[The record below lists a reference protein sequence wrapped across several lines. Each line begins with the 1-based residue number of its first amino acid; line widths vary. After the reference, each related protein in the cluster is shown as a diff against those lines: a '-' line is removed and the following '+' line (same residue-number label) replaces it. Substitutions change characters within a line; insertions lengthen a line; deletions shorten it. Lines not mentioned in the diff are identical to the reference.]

1 MLKIKY
7 NLHYMSLIISG
18 YNLVKE
24 SVESEFKITIDIF
37 KNNDIHFLL
46 KYPSNP
52 ILDCIIINLH
62 ELPLQQ
68 IILKIHKLI
77 EEEEFGISTR
87 IQLVQFKSW
96 ISKIVSI
103 TMGSQIEC

>member
-1 MLKIKY
+1 MF
-7 NLHYMSLIISG
+7 LIISG
-18 YNLVKE
+18 YKLVKE
-24 SVESEFKITIDIF
+24 SVESEFKITLDIF

-52 ILDCIIINLH
+52 ILDCQIINLH
-62 ELPLQQ
+62 EQPLQQ

-77 EEEEFGISTR
+77 EEDEFGISTR
-87 IQLVQFKSW
+87 IQLVQFKNW

-103 TMGSQIEC
+103 TIGNQVEC